1 MSISPPPSV
10 GEGGVVVVGGSGVV
24 YGVKSVEGVK
34 GLTERRRSNLSSA
47 RSCPELAPAPGALDR
62 PPPF

>member
-47 RSCPELAPAPGALDR
+47 ARELV
-62 PPPF
+62 